1 MRVVWLGHHSTTV
14 ADGLMTYSRQT
25 VRGLRER
32 DVDVLFVRHSQ
43 DPGASGS
50 VILPSVTMAHRV
62 GIAPPKARRQLAGL
76 ISSPAADVVHVSL
89 GFSSLDFA
97 LPRLCRRL
105 GVPLVAT
112 FHVPFDRRWSLWTPL
127 SMGTYR
133 LYAPMLAECDAVV
146 IFSEAQRQVLLD
158 LGVPDSVLHV
168 LPNGVDT
175 RRYRPGSSDA
185 RRRFGATRLF
195 SYVGRL
201 DPEKNVAALIR
212 AFLAAG
218 PPPGLKLVVVGDGRL
233 RRQLERRFDDPH
245 VIFTGLIGDERAR
258 IDILR
263 GSDAFFL
270 PSRVEGLSLAMLEAM
285 ACGAA
290 TVATDVGGD
299 GEALRGAGI
308 VLDPSHL
315 RRELSSAVRLL
326 THTPDT
332 CVLLG
337 EEARRRAVE
346 RFSLETN
353 LDRLVGL
360 YQRLA
365 SSAGRAPLA
374 AGVRPR
380 GARGARDD

>member
-1 MRVVWLGHHSTTV
+1 VAWLGHHSTTV
-14 ADGLMTYSRQT
+14 GDGLMTYSRQT

-62 GIAPPKARRQLAGL
+62 GIAPPGARRRLAAL
-76 ISSPAADVVHVSL
+76 ISDPAAQVVHVSL

-97 LPRLCRRL
+97 LPRLCRQL

-112 FHVPFDRRWSLWTPL
+112 FHVPFDRRRSLWSTL
-127 SMGTYR
+127 SSGTYR
-133 LYAPMLAECDAVV
+133 LYAPMLAECDAVIV
-146 IFSEAQRQVLLD
+146 FSDAQRLLLRD

-168 LPNGVDT
+168 LPNGVDVQ
-175 RRYRPGSSDA
+175 RYRPGPSDA
-185 RRRFGATRLF
+185 CRRFGAQRFF

-201 DPEKNVAALIR
+201 DPEKNVGTLAA
-212 AFLAAG
+212 AFLAAD

-233 RRQLERRFDDPH
+233 RRQLERRFPDPR
-245 VIFTGLIGDERAR
+245 VVFTGLVTDERAR

-285 ACGAA
+285 AAGAA
-290 TVATDVGGD
+290 TAATDVGGD
-299 GEALRGAGI
+299 GEALEGAGI
-308 VLDPSHL
+308 VLDPARL
-315 RRELSSAVRLL
+315 RAELGFAVRLL
-326 THTPDT
+326 AHSPST
-332 CVLLG
+332 CTLLG

-346 RFSLETN
+346 RFSLHTN
-353 LDRLVGL
+353 LDRLLGL
-360 YQRLA
+360 YHRLA
-365 SSAGRAPLA
+365 GSARGPSAAALTRSRFVRRGAGR
-374 AGVRPR
+374 
-380 GARGARDD
+380 D